1 MAPQSNKQ
9 WTVNGTSG
17 FDALKFNENAPVPK
31 LGDKDVLVRF
41 HGASLNYR
49 DLIIP
54 KGQYPFPQRDGV
66 VPASDGSGT
75 VEEVGGQVTRF
86 KKGDEV
92 VTLFNQG
99 HLGGSLN
106 PTINETGVGGV
117 IDGTLQQYG
126 KFDEQGLVKK
136 PKNLDF
142 LEASTLSCAGLTA
155 WNGLY
160 GLESRALK
168 QGDWVLTQG
177 TGGVSIFAIQVV
189 RKIRRCNRH
198 RYDLLRSQSRNPQE
212 ARRRPRHQ
220 LQDTNWGET
229 ARKLTPDQLGVH
241 HILEVGGPT
250 TMAQSLKAIKID
262 GVISIIGFLGGVKG
276 EQPTFLDCLTNICTV
291 RGLLVGS
298 RLMFEDM
305 NRAVEAN
312 NIKPVVDEKVFSLE
326 EVREAYEYMWAQKHF
341 GKLCIR
347 ID

>member
-17 FDALKFNENAPVPK
+17 FDALKFNENAPIPK

-117 IDGTLQQYG
+117 IDGTLRQYG

-136 PKNLDF
+136 PKNLNF

-177 TGGVSIFAIQVV
+177 TGGVSIFA
-189 RKIRRCNRH
+189 
-198 RYDLLRSQSRNPQE
+198 
-212 ARRRPRHQ
+212 
-220 LQDTNWGET
+220 LQ
-229 ARKLTPDQLGVH
+229 
-241 HILEVGGPT
+241 
-250 TMAQSLKAIKID
+250 
-262 GVISIIGFLGGVKG
+262 
-276 EQPTFLDCLTNICTV
+276 
-291 RGLLVGS
+291 
-298 RLMFEDM
+298 
-305 NRAVEAN
+305 
-312 NIKPVVDEKVFSLE
+312 
-326 EVREAYEYMWAQKHF
+326 
-341 GKLCIR
+341 
-347 ID
+347 